1 MNKIDEISE
10 KVVIE
15 AALII
20 NGYDLKNK
28 EILCDHIHKVQPN
41 IFLTT
46 VDLINHGVSHAK
58 LDHVL
63 NVLMV
68 THLAFDKEP
77 YISTRQIGSDDI
89 EYVSQKHL
97 AMLSFLQ
104 SEPDNHTWKLT
115 ITSYPQKPL
124 WAYIMA
130 YLQERGIEI
139 QMQGDA
145 YIFTMAKIIVDAYHC
160 ASVNNV
166 LPN

>member
-15 AALII
+15 SALII
-20 NGYDLKNK
+20 NGYDLNNK

-46 VDLINHGVSHAK
+46 VDSINHGVSHAK

-63 NVLMV
+63 HILMV
-68 THLAFDKEP
+68 VHMAFDKEP

-89 EYVSQKHL
+89 EYVSQKHF

-104 SEPDNHTWKLT
+104 SEPDKHTWELT

-130 YLQERGIEI
+130 YLQEKGIEI

-145 YIFTMAKIIVDAYHC
+145 YIFTMVKIIVDAYHYVS
-160 ASVNNV
+160 ANNV
-166 LPN
+166 LPD